1 MKKMKKILALALS
14 LVMIMGM
21 SMTAFATEGTPGDTN
36 ENVGETTPDTGDTSG
51 VTTSTDPEFTG
62 GEADGDGNYALTI
75 SNPVAN
81 HNYEIYQIF
90 TGDVFDKNGTAV
102 LSNIKYGSSYGAT
115 GNSLS
120 DADVQLLNEN
130 MDDAIALAKYYN
142 SENRLKGAYT
152 TLTADKATAQVP
164 AGYYLVKDVWAG
176 SEPAEGTEQFSAYMV
191 SIVGATT
198 FTLKTI
204 TEPEFEKKSEDLEIV
219 SDKKVGDEVPFQLKA
234 TLPADLDF
242 NNFAKYTITFHDT
255 LSEGLTFLDNSI
267 GVSINGRPASVTDA
281 SLTFNGQNLDYTIEN
296 VIGWCGITA
305 ESAPGTVITIDYTAT
320 INNMAIARTG
330 EKNEATLD
338 YTNNPD
344 GGQGSTPGDTVK
356 VLLAQLVINKVDSNN
371 APLSGAGFTLYEYK
385 EGALVDGEFD
395 EIVYT
400 ADDFSQLAAISGDNQ
415 DVFTFGGLKEGKYI
429 LVESTTPDGYNTM
442 EPKEIEI
449 TFTKEKEDGSVSA
462 MAVTPADMGWVC
474 TPDSDGLGGLATATI
489 VNNAGL
495 ELPSTGGIG
504 TTIFYVIGGIMVL
517 GACVLL
523 ITKRR
528 MKSRD

>member
-1 MKKMKKILALALS
+1 MKKMKRILALALS

-21 SMTAFATEGTPGDTN
+21 SMTVFAGEIPPGDGT
-36 ENVGETTPDTGDTSG
+36 DTGTA
-51 VTTSTDPEFTG
+51 TSTDPKFTG
-62 GEADGDGNYALTI
+62 GNADKDGNYTLTI
-75 SNPVAN
+75 SNPVVN
-81 HNYEIYQIF
+81 HKYEIYQIF

-120 DADVQLLNEN
+120 ETDVQLLNDN
-130 MDDAIALAKYYN
+130 MNDAIALAKYYN
-142 SENRLKGAYT
+142 SENRLTGAYT
-152 TLTADKATAQVP
+152 TLTADNATTQVP

-204 TEPEFEKKSEDLEIV
+204 TEPEFGKTSENLTIV
-219 SDKKVGDEVPFQLKA
+219 SDKKVGDPVDFQLKA

-242 NNFAKYTITFHDT
+242 NNFKSYTITFNDT
-255 LSEGLTFLDNSI
+255 LSDGLTVDSDSI
-267 GVSINGRPASVTDA
+267 VVKVNGEDA
-281 SLTFNGQNLDYTIEN
+281 AAADIAFNGQELHYTIDN
-296 VIGWCGITA
+296 VIGWNGITV
-305 ESAPGTVITIDYTAT
+305 ENAPGTVITIDYTAT
-320 INNMAIARTG
+320 INDTAITRTG

-371 APLSGAGFTLYEYK
+371 QPLSGAGFTLYEYK
-385 EGALVDGEFD
+385 DGALVNGEFD
-395 EIVYT
+395 ETVYT
-400 ADDFSQLAAISGDNQ
+400 EDDFSQVAAISGDKQ

-429 LVESTTPDGYNTM
+429 LVESTTPGGYNTM

-449 TFTKEKEDGSVSA
+449 TFTKDKEDGSVSA
-462 MAVTPADMGWVC
+462 MTVTPDDMGWVG
-474 TPDSDGLGGLATATI
+474 TPDADGLGGSATATI

-504 TTIFYVIGGIMVL
+504 TTIFYVIGGVMVL

-528 MKSRD
+528 MKSRG